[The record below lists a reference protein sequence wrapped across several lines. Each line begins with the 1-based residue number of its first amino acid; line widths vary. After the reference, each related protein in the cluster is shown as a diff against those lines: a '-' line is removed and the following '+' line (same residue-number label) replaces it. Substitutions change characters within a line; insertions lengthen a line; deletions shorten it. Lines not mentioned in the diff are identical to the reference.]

1 MDWTVTYRAQDG
13 KVSNLVIEATDR
25 AMLFKLLNE
34 RGITAIRVEQ
44 GRSKNLNASKSSN
57 RFWIW
62 VVLPVIVFVSI
73 VTSIILLWGNGL
85 DAKKA
90 KVEKRDK
97 IKSVEAPLSQNNG
110 SAAKTNG
117 NDEYCLPILTGN
129 SNQDNEEMALPLPE
143 TRVRDENAL
152 VVSNAFHSGAEQVM
166 AWIFSCELGSP
177 PPPLPIVNIRNE
189 QHLYDILFTKLE
201 EAEND
206 SERTKEAKR
215 SVEEAKKELCEYIKQ
230 GGEVQDFLKYYRE
243 QLLQAHHEYCD
254 ARKLIM
260 DAYKDGES
268 REFAE
273 ELTAK
278 INERLE
284 AKGIKPVEL
293 PEAFIQHYAGDEE
306 Q

>member
-1 MDWTVTYRAQDG
+1 MDWTVTYRSQDG
-13 KVSNLVIEATDR
+13 KLANLVMEAADR
-25 AMLFKLLNE
+25 ATLFEQLKNK
-34 RGITAIRVEQ
+34 RITAIRIEQ
-44 GRSKNLNASKSSN
+44 GKHKGSKIAKSSN
-57 RFWIW
+57 ASLVWGLLF
-62 VVLPVIVFVSI
+62 VLVIVCVIAS
-73 VTSIILLWGNGL
+73 VILILRGEVGMTNAKIKQRSAISSVEPSLRQNDNLASDASNNDANARNGL
-85 DAKKA
+85 
-90 KVEKRDK
+90 
-97 IKSVEAPLSQNNG
+97 
-110 SAAKTNG
+110 
-117 NDEYCLPILTGN
+117 NDTSNLCSEIALT
-129 SNQDNEEMALPLPE
+129 LPE
-143 TRVRDENAL
+143 IKERDENAL

-254 ARKLIM
+254 ARKMIM

>member
-1 MDWTVTYRAQDG
+1 MDWTVTYRSQDG
-13 KVSNLVIEATDR
+13 KLANLVMEAADR
-25 AMLFKLLNE
+25 ATLFEQLKNK
-34 RGITAIRVEQ
+34 RITAIRIEQ
-44 GRSKNLNASKSSN
+44 GKHKGSKIAKSSN
-57 RFWIW
+57 ASLVWGLLF
-62 VVLPVIVFVSI
+62 VLVIVCVIAS
-73 VTSIILLWGNGL
+73 VILILRGEVGTTNAKIKQRSAISSVEPSLRQNDNLASDASNNDANARNGL
-85 DAKKA
+85 
-90 KVEKRDK
+90 
-97 IKSVEAPLSQNNG
+97 
-110 SAAKTNG
+110 
-117 NDEYCLPILTGN
+117 NDTSNLCSEIALT
-129 SNQDNEEMALPLPE
+129 LPE
-143 TRVRDENAL
+143 IKERDENAL

-254 ARKLIM
+254 ARKMIM